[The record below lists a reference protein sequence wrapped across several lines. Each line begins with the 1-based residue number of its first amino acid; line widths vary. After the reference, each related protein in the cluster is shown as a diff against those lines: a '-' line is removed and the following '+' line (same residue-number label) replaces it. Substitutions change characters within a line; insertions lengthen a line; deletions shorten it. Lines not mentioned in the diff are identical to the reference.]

1 MTTTLLLMVCLFLAF
16 TLAQVHLKL
25 RAARRK
31 VVALQVTHRV
41 AERSEAR
48 FRVMYQQSSV
58 GIFQSDAE
66 GLLID
71 VNPKTCEILGYA
83 PGELLGKG
91 MPDITHPDD
100 VPADQQLIGQLTTGT
115 MPYLLRLK
123 RYIHKDGSVIWAK
136 ASLSLIRS
144 DDSTPHQY
152 FGVIEDISGRKYAEE
167 SLVQSQLQLD
177 QARHADE
184 AKSKFLANMSH
195 EIRTPLNGMLGF
207 SSLLEKNL
215 PDGENRRHARW
226 LRESTETLNGILS
239 DILDFSSIESGKVKL
254 ESIPFDLGEAIAQC
268 THMYALLARQ
278 KGLELKEELAMQGL
292 PLLLGDPNRVRQ
304 ILQNLLS
311 NAVKYTDE
319 GQITLRV
326 IRQVGQNGALEE
338 INFLVEDTGIGIR
351 REQQSA
357 LFKRFSQLE
366 STPARHRA
374 GTGLGLAI
382 VKGLVQ
388 ALQGRLSLESV
399 PGEGTRV
406 SVTLPFGRAMAP
418 CHDASA
424 TDPGRHRTLRI
435 LVADDEPINRLLLR
449 KVLQQ
454 HGHDVHEV
462 THGSEALTQALKQH
476 FDLILLDVSMPV
488 LDGYGCTRR
497 IRSMPGPNQ
506 QTPIIAVTG
515 HAFDEDKSLATRM
528 GMNGHLAKPIR
539 FAELD
544 RLIEQVQ
551 QGVV

>member
-1 MTTTLLLMVCLFLAF
+1 MTATLLLFVCLSLA
-16 TLAQVHLKL
+16 LALVQARAKL
-25 RAARRK
+25 HAARRQ
-31 VVALQVTHRV
+31 VAVLQVNRLV

-48 FRVMYQQSSV
+48 FRAMYHQSSV
-58 GIFQSDAE
+58 GIFQSDAA
-66 GLLID
+66 GLLVD
-71 VNPKTCEILGYA
+71 VNPRTCEILGYA

-100 VPADQQLIGQLTTGT
+100 VLADQQLIGKLTTGT
-115 MPYLLRLK
+115 MPYLIRLK
-123 RYIHKDGSVIWAK
+123 RYIHKDGTVIWAH

-144 DDSTPHQY
+144 NDSAPHQY
-152 FGVIEDISGRKYAEE
+152 FGVIEDISVRKYAEE
-167 SLVQSQLQLD
+167 SLVQNQLLLD

-207 SSLLEKNL
+207 STLLEQSL
-215 PDGENRRHARW
+215 PAGEDQRHARW
-226 LRESTETLNGILS
+226 LRESTEALNRILN
-239 DILDFSSIESGKVKL
+239 DILDFSSIESGKIKL
-254 ESIPFDLGEAIAQC
+254 DVVPFDLGDSIAQC

-278 KGLELKEELAMQGL
+278 NGLELKEDIAIEGL
-292 PLLLGDPNRVRQ
+292 PPILGDPNRLRQ

-311 NAVKYTDE
+311 NAVKYTDQ

-326 IRQVGQNGALEE
+326 KRQSGLEE
-338 INFLVEDTGIGIR
+338 GLEQIIFQVEDTGIGIP
-351 REQQSA
+351 REKLPA

-366 STPARHRA
+366 IDTTRRRS
-374 GTGLGLAI
+374 GTGLGLVI

-388 ALQGRLSLESV
+388 ALQGSLSLESEQ
-399 PGEGTRV
+399 GGGTRV
-406 SVTLPFGRAMAP
+406 SVTLPFRRASTSGLE
-418 CHDASA
+418 ASETHFRPHKA
-424 TDPGRHRTLRI
+424 LCV

-449 KVLQQ
+449 KILQQ
-454 HGHDVHEV
+454 SGHDVHEAAQ
-462 THGSEALTQALKQH
+462 GSEALSQALNQR

-497 IRSMPGPNQ
+497 IRSLPGPNR

-528 GMNGHLAKPIR
+528 GMNGHLAKPIQ
-539 FAELD
+539 FAELH
-544 RLIEQVQ
+544 RLIEQAQ

>member
-1 MTTTLLLMVCLFLAF
+1 MTTMLLLMVCLFLAF

-48 FRVMYQQSSV
+48 FRAMYQQSSV

-239 DILDFSSIESGKVKL
+239 DILDFSSI
-254 ESIPFDLGEAIAQC
+254 
-268 THMYALLARQ
+268 
-278 KGLELKEELAMQGL
+278 
-292 PLLLGDPNRVRQ
+292 
-304 ILQNLLS
+304 
-311 NAVKYTDE
+311 
-319 GQITLRV
+319 
-326 IRQVGQNGALEE
+326 
-338 INFLVEDTGIGIR
+338 
-351 REQQSA
+351 
-357 LFKRFSQLE
+357 
-366 STPARHRA
+366 
-374 GTGLGLAI
+374 
-382 VKGLVQ
+382 
-388 ALQGRLSLESV
+388 
-399 PGEGTRV
+399 
-406 SVTLPFGRAMAP
+406 
-418 CHDASA
+418 
-424 TDPGRHRTLRI
+424 
-435 LVADDEPINRLLLR
+435 
-449 KVLQQ
+449 
-454 HGHDVHEV
+454 
-462 THGSEALTQALKQH
+462 
-476 FDLILLDVSMPV
+476 
-488 LDGYGCTRR
+488 
-497 IRSMPGPNQ
+497 
-506 QTPIIAVTG
+506 
-515 HAFDEDKSLATRM
+515 
-528 GMNGHLAKPIR
+528 
-539 FAELD
+539 
-544 RLIEQVQ
+544 
-551 QGVV
+551 